1 MKKKYHNVI
10 AHLTPGDRGDYV
22 LNTADGRALSLSQLG
37 EDGWRV
43 VSMLPTDRNAL
54 LVALVQEYEE

>member
-1 MKKKYHNVI
+1 MKKYHNVI
-10 AHLTPGDRGDYV
+10 GHFTPDTAGDYV
-22 LNTADGRALSLSQLG
+22 LTTADGRELKLNQLG
-37 EDGWRV
+37 EDGWRI